1 MNSKFLYSGRI
12 FFLKKNPIFQE
23 IRIFFCVYDYDY
35 EYDYDTDSDRFFL
48 FFRTFFSPIFQE
60 IKRSKICT
68 LKSDHFFFP
77 YFSGDKIF
85 FFFPKMLPRWSKI
98 CTVKSDQNF
107 FAMKVAL
114 IWLKICTLQK
124 LSTFQ
129 KRY

>member
-1 MNSKFLYSGRI
+1 MRYRNVKWIQNFCI
-12 FFLKKNPIFQE
+12 VDEFFFLKKNPIFQE
-23 IRIFFCVYDYDY
+23 IRIFFCRYHDGTTNFY
-35 EYDYDTDSDRFFL
+35 RFF
-48 FFRTFFSPIFQE
+48 FPIFQE

-68 LKSDHFFFP
+68 VKSDTFFFP
-77 YFSGDKIF
+77 YFSGDKNF
-85 FFFPKMLPRWSKI
+85 FFFRKMLPRWSKI

-107 FAMKVAL
+107 FSMKVTL